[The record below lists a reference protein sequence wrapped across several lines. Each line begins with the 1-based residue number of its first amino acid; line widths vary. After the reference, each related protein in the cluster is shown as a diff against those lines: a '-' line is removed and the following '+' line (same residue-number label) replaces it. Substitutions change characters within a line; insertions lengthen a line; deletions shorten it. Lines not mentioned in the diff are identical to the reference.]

1 MIDRLRNW
9 LADPVAQRRFHGWAT
24 VVWFFL
30 AVPICLLLSNSLAVV
45 VWLSVYAIVVG
56 HFSAWQAARAEI
68 VADPEI
74 EAP

>member
-1 MIDRLRNW
+1 
-9 LADPVAQRRFHGWAT
+9 
-24 VVWFFL
+24 VWFFL